1 MPLPRLCLP
10 TEPGFSFP
18 IHHTAKT
25 PEERTHPGLLKDI
38 TSYEVL
44 ALCGSFLIH
53 ACFGDHGHALV
64 ATHCIIKTLIKG
76 TGLILF
82 TEAAGKGCT

>member
-10 TEPGFSFP
+10 TEPGFS
-18 IHHTAKT
+18 ISVHRTTKT

-38 TSYEVL
+38 PSYEVL

-53 ACFGDHGHALV
+53 ACFGDHCHALV
-64 ATHCIIKTLIKG
+64 ATHRVIKTLIKG

-82 TEAAGKGCT
+82 TEAASEGCT